1 MGGSMDDGDA
11 GFEDVEDDDGKE
23 EKKTLKAKLQAVQEV
38 TATVQ
43 NAIGKWQVVLK
54 RCPLNWRSLP
64 VLLEQAFCFCLFL
77 GRGKKRAPPTSSEF
91 ENIF

>member
-1 MGGSMDDGDA
+1 MLTIALLLLFIKNYLIPTDRPYLRRSQLDGGDSGGGSMDDGDA

-43 NAIGKWQVVLK
+43 NAIGK
-54 RCPLNWRSLP
+54 
-64 VLLEQAFCFCLFL
+64 
-77 GRGKKRAPPTSSEF
+77 
-91 ENIF
+91 

>member
-1 MGGSMDDGDA
+1 MLTIALLLLFIKNYLMPTDRPYLRRSQLDGGGDSVGGSMDDGDA

-43 NAIGKWQVVLK
+43 NAIGKLTGCIKTV
-54 RCPLNWRSLP
+54 S
-64 VLLEQAFCFCLFL
+64 
-77 GRGKKRAPPTSSEF
+77 T
-91 ENIF
+91 

>member
-1 MGGSMDDGDA
+1 MLTIALLLLFIKNYLMPTDRPYLRRSQLDGGGGDSVGGSMDDGDA

-43 NAIGKWQVVLK
+43 NAIGK
-54 RCPLNWRSLP
+54 
-64 VLLEQAFCFCLFL
+64 
-77 GRGKKRAPPTSSEF
+77 
-91 ENIF
+91 